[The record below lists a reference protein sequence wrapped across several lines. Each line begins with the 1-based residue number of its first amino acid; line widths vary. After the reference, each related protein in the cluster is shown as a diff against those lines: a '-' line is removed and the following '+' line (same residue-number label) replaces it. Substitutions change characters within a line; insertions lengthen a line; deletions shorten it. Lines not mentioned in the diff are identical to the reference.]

1 MLKAQSLVVL
11 SKHVRSLLVHQDH
24 VVRCSSANSN
34 EDYGASIGDDA
45 DDGVYVPQDVPAL
58 NALSSGHGSGF

>member
-24 VVRCSSANSN
+24 VVRCHSANTN
-34 EDYGASIGDDA
+34 EGSAPCLSEDT
-45 DDGVYVPQDVPAL
+45 DDGVYVPQDAPAL

>member
-11 SKHVRSLLVHQDH
+11 SKHVRSLLIHEDH
-24 VVRCSSANSN
+24 VVRCRSANTN
-34 EDYGASIGDDA
+34 EESVPSVRA
-45 DDGVYVPQDVPAL
+45 DVDEAVYVPQDVPTL